1 MGRMNRRIVA
11 PLLAWYDRNARV
23 LPWRS
28 EPTPYRVWLSEIM
41 LQQTRVEA
49 VKPYFERF
57 TGTLPDI
64 ASLARTDEQ
73 TLMKLW
79 EGLGYYNRARNLQ
92 KAAQLMMEE
101 YGGEMPDDY
110 ESLLRLPGIGPY
122 TAGAVASI
130 AFGEAVPAV
139 DGNVLRVAARL
150 EASEE
155 NVSRPEVKKRVTE
168 NIADI
173 IPKERAGDFNQALM
187 ELGAVVCLPNG
198 APKCGEC
205 PLCRLCEGFARD
217 IAGLL
222 PVKDEKAAR
231 KIEKRTVFLLRQVW
245 LNDPTADRVSVSKSR
260 EDRIAVSKRGQSG
273 LLAGLWEFP
282 NTQGHLNRKQ
292 AKEYLKEIG
301 IKVGTIEKM
310 FTAKHIF
317 THREWH
323 MIAYLVDVAGDG
335 GLVWEPWRVIRESYA
350 LPSAFAAYTKFLDS
364 LMER

>member
-1 MGRMNRRIVA
+1 MNRRIVA
-11 PLLAWYDRNARV
+11 PLLAWYDCNARV

-57 TGTLPDI
+57 IATLPDI
-64 ASLARTDEQ
+64 ASLAGADEQ

-92 KAAQLMMEE
+92 KAARMVMEE
-101 YGGEMPDDY
+101 YGGEMPGDY
-110 ESLLRLPGIGPY
+110 QSLLRLPGIGPY

-150 EASEE
+150 EASED
-155 NVSRPEVKKRVTE
+155 NVSRPEVRKWVAGAIE
-168 NIADI
+168 EI
-173 IPKERAGDFNQALM
+173 IPRERAGDFNQALM

-198 APKCGEC
+198 EPKCAEC
-205 PLCRLCEGFARD
+205 PLRQECEGYARD

-222 PVKDEKAAR
+222 PVKDGKAAR
-231 KIEKRTVFLLRQVW
+231 KVEKRTVLLLRS
-245 LNDPTADRVSVSKSR
+245 ADK
-260 EDRIAVSKRGQSG
+260 IAVSKREESG

-282 NTQGHLNRKQ
+282 NLEGHLTKGQ
-292 AKEYLKEIG
+292 AKQVLEGYGLQIQK
-301 IKVGTIEKM
+301 IEKLM
-310 FTAKHIF
+310 PAKHVF
-317 THREWH
+317 SHKEWH
-323 MIAYLVDVAGDG
+323 MVAYLAEVGTTPGGQPEHGGEGLRSENTIKQG

-350 LPSAFAAYTKFLDS
+350 LPSAFAAYTGFLD
-364 LMER
+364 LQMG